1 MIHLYR
7 RNQTLSFPRLVLDET
22 GKGRQ
27 DAHLTCALAMF
38 FLLSFLALV
47 IEPLQKLIYIK
58 EEDLLPFEKFLKC
71 FYANLSN
78 PGSIMSRIKIC
89 SVGMWSLHGS
99 QTPGGPPVKINGEL
113 VGSIYL
119 H

>member
-1 MIHLYR
+1 MIHLLYR
-7 RNQTLSFPRLVLDET
+7 RNQSLSLPRLVLDET

-27 DAHLTCALAMF
+27 DAYLTCALAMF

-47 IEPLQKLIYIK
+47 IEPLQKFIYIK

-89 SVGMWSLHGS
+89 SECGVCTEAKPLGD
-99 QTPGGPPVKINGEL
+99 PP
-113 VGSIYL
+113 
-119 H
+119 

>member
-7 RNQTLSFPRLVLDET
+7 RNQSLSFSRLGLDET

-27 DAHLTCALAMF
+27 DACLTCAVMF

-47 IEPLQKLIYIK
+47 IEPLQKFIYIR
-58 EEDLLPFEKFLKC
+58 EDNLLPFEKFLKC

-78 PGSIMSRIKIC
+78 PGSIISRIKIC
-89 SVGMWSLHGS
+89 SECGVARKPKP
-99 QTPGGPPVKINGEL
+99 PGTPVKINGEL

>member
-7 RNQTLSFPRLVLDET
+7 RNQSLLFPRLGLDET

-27 DAHLTCALAMF
+27 DAYLTCAFGLF

-47 IEPLQKLIYIK
+47 IEPLQKFTYIR

-78 PGSIMSRIKIC
+78 PGSIISRIKIC
-89 SVGMWSLHGS
+89 SECGVARKPKP
-99 QTPGGPPVKINGEL
+99 PGTPVKINGEL